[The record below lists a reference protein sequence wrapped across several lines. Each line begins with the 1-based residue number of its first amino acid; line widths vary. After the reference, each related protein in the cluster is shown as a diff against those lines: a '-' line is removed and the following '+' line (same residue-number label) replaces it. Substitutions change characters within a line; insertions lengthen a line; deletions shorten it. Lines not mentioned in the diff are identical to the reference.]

1 LADALERKTGRIEW
15 QSLPRPY
22 LHLSPLV
29 GTA

>member
-1 LADALERKTGRIEW
+1 LADALERRTGRIEH